1 VCIFFIHNYDTF
13 IGAFYFA
20 VGNIILSPKYR
31 SQISAIHLVALVKS
45 TYIGTYGMDSV
56 LKPIVEDV
64 KKLVR
69 INVYSKKLINYKMQS
84 ATLLTSKDHKEFDLF
99 YTYQQ
104 YYVMLF

>member
-1 VCIFFIHNYDTF
+1 VCILFIHNYDTF

-20 VGNIILSPKYR
+20 VGNISPKYR

-56 LKPIVEDV
+56 LKPIVDDV

-69 INVYSKKLINYKMQS
+69 INVYSKKLIHYKM
-84 ATLLTSKDHKEFDLF
+84 
-99 YTYQQ
+99 
-104 YYVMLF
+104 